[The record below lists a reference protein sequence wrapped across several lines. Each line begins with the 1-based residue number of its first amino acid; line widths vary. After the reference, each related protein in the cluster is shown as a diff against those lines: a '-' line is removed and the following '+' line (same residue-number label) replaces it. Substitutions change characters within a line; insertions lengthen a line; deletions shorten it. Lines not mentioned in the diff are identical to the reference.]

1 MISLMLAAIYTAYWI
16 SKMAI
21 DTFIYKNKK
30 QASED
35 YAYWKLTA
43 GNLFYC
49 FLLEEINAYLIQN

>member
-1 MISLMLAAIYTAYWI
+1 MISFWFAMIYTVYYLGKI
-16 SKMAI
+16 LI
-21 DTFIYKNKK
+21 DTFIYKNEK

-43 GNLFYC
+43 GNLLYC